1 MAALLRDMKSCSN
14 VEECFDVSDEVVVSI
29 NIYVDGG
36 GNEIILNVGELL
48 PRLHGVTL

>member
-1 MAALLRDMKSCSN
+1 MAALLRVMNSCSN
-14 VEECFDVSDEVVVSI
+14 VEESIDNSDEVAVSI
-29 NIYVDGG
+29 VIYGSDG